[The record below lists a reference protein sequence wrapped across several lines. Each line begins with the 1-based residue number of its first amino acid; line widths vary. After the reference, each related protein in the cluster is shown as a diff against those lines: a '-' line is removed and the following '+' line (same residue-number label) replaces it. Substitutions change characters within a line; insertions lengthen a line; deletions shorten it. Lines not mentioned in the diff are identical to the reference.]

1 MNCSNGP
8 GMLKYVIPGSNDRK
22 SDASLLA
29 GGFLNLGPAKNM
41 SKKPFFRRKN
51 ERITNV
57 FEDCG
62 STQCGAIRG
71 IGVSIEKRS
80 EGLSQESAA
89 DPHL

>member
-1 MNCSNGP
+1 MAVLPRLMTMSLTET
-8 GMLKYVIPGSNDRK
+8 LKRYNIIGSH
-22 SDASLLA
+22 
-29 GGFLNLGPAKNM
+29 F
-41 SKKPFFRRKN
+41 SKKN

-62 STQCGAIRG
+62 STQCGAIRD